1 MFTKIPASAAS
12 ILQNL
17 FPSDSARSA
26 PLCRILVLQ
35 GRAMLPQGHA
45 GPSALRFFLSA
56 SCNNPVVLNFL
67 LHLGFSVFF
76 LSPGFTPLFFRTKQD
91 KHSPE

>member
-1 MFTKIPASAAS
+1 
-12 ILQNL
+12 
-17 FPSDSARSA
+17 
-26 PLCRILVLQ
+26 
-35 GRAMLPQGHA
+35 MLPQGHA

-91 KHSPE
+91 KHSPEYFPPCLMTKTDDICISADSKRIFG